1 MSRLTHVGDSPD
13 VGELFHSRSLFS
25 GVVEGHISS
34 IVHSDTRTFASL
46 RCVLCSRVVPLN
58 LMCAAGRVSLS
69 ECKNLSDTLKMMPGG
84 STFLPFSC
92 SALISHDE
100 KTMAD
105 RFEQQNAKVY
115 KSVSQIPVACN

>member
-1 MSRLTHVGDSPD
+1 
-13 VGELFHSRSLFS
+13 
-25 GVVEGHISS
+25 
-34 IVHSDTRTFASL
+34 
-46 RCVLCSRVVPLN
+46 
-58 LMCAAGRVSLS
+58 VSLS

-92 SALISHDE
+92 SAMISHEE

-115 KSVSQIPVACN
+115 KRVSQSLNVGLAGLGFTRGILLYEL

>member
-1 MSRLTHVGDSPD
+1 M
-13 VGELFHSRSLFS
+13 
-25 GVVEGHISS
+25 
-34 IVHSDTRTFASL
+34 
-46 RCVLCSRVVPLN
+46 VPSN
-58 LMCAAGRVSLS
+58 LVCAAGRVSLS

-115 KSVSQIPVACN
+115 KSVSQPP